1 VNGLSLI
8 ALIAVACA
16 VLVAYRYGRVAGRR
30 EAPGVAAPLL
40 PRVAE
45 PPVARAA
52 GVAPTPPAPSTAA
65 AADATVPPDDE
76 HRHVDAERMR
86 IIVAYEAEGAALRR
100 KLVTADAERGALA
113 AFAEE
118 RRTLLRELATA
129 RGEVARYRQVVVDL
143 ENDAPPPILGGP
155 GAPDDL
161 KLIVGIGPALER
173 MLQQLGIGTYRQ
185 IARWTEHD
193 IDEFDARLPE
203 FPGRIRRDAWV
214 TQARELHYNKYGERP

>member
-30 EAPGVAAPLL
+30 EAPGIEAPVLPPATQAPAAGAAP
-40 PRVAE
+40 P
-45 PPVARAA
+45 
-52 GVAPTPPAPSTAA
+52 APTPDALPAPAA
-65 AADATVPPDDE
+65 AEVTVFPDAE
-76 HRHVDAERMR
+76 HRRVDAERMR
-86 IIVAYEAEGAALRR
+86 IVVAYEAEAAALRR
-100 KLVTADAERGALA
+100 KLVTADAERICLA

-118 RRTLLRELATA
+118 RRTLLRDLATA

-193 IDEFDARLPE
+193 IEAFDARLPE

>member
-1 VNGLSLI
+1 MNGLSLI

-30 EAPGVAAPLL
+30 EAPRTAAPPL

-45 PPVARAA
+45 PSAAGAARAA
-52 GVAPTPPAPSTAA
+52 STRDAPPTPAA
-65 AADATVPPDDE
+65 ATVTPDE
-76 HRHVDAERMR
+76 EQRRVDAERMR
-86 IIVAYEAEGAALRR
+86 IVVAYEAEAAALRR
-100 KLVTADAERGALA
+100 KLVTADAERASLA

-118 RRTLLRELATA
+118 RRTLLRDLATA